1 MPFCHTVKRGD
12 SLWGLAHRYLGSG
25 AKWRAIRD
33 CHNEHAA
40 KPGRHRLLIPIEDP
54 NLIYVGQYVMVPGR
68 QLNVPSQT
76 GTKQQASRIATPID
90 LKITYAIGRDAP
102 PVVYV
107 QKGADY
113 TVTTEM
119 SGQISIELRSVD
131 RFRHNLELLMSSS
144 PNEAK
149 SLLQQNYDPALCA
162 LTAKPGIEFAS
173 GRVTIKPAIAAEA
186 GLGPYTVELQAV
198 SPLQLSGKIKP
209 ATLEGSLIAS
219 GREYKYSA
227 DLEFKVDVILEPKPR
242 GQWSTS

>member
-1 MPFCHTVKRGD
+1 MPFCHTVRRGD

-25 AKWRAIRD
+25 TKWRAILE

-40 KPGRHRLLIPIEDP
+40 KPGHHKLLVPIENP

-68 QLNVPSQT
+68 RKKLSPAPGNKKEASQ
-76 GTKQQASRIATPID
+76 IALPVD
-90 LKITYAIGRDAP
+90 LKVTYAIGRDTP
-102 PVVYV
+102 PIVYV

-131 RFRHNLELLMSSS
+131 MFRHNLELLMSSS

-186 GLGPYTVELQAV
+186 GLGPYSVKVQAE
-198 SPLQLSGKIKP
+198 SPVQLSGTFTPPSAEGTIKVH
-209 ATLEGSLIAS
+209 
-219 GREYKYSA
+219 GREYKFLA
-227 DLEFKVDVILEPKPR
+227 DLEFKVDVILFFR
-242 GQWSTS
+242 GP